1 MITSQEND
9 RIKRVRALQSRSR
22 TRHKEERFVI
32 EGPKLLH
39 EAVEAGIPVEEVYYT
54 DSFAA
59 QPDGLAVIE
68 SISTSGASLM
78 TVDEPVM
85 YTMSDTA
92 TPQGILAVLP
102 TLKLEP
108 PDPLDFVLVIDGVSD
123 PGNMGTI
130 MRTAVAAAV
139 PLMVVTSGTV
149 DLTNPKVIR
158 SGMGAHFHLPVRYL
172 SWEGIANLLS
182 EHAIFLAETGGGAP
196 YFSVDWTQPCAL
208 IVSEEAHG
216 ASEDATRIAHAR
228 LTIPMPG
235 GMESLNVAMAA
246 SILLFERVRQRYDA
260 SSS

>member
-1 MITSQEND
+1 MITSSDND

-22 TRHKEERFVI
+22 TRHKEERFII
-32 EGPKLLH
+32 EGPKLLS
-39 EAVEAGIPVEEVYYT
+39 EAMQAGVALEEVFYT
-54 DSFAA
+54 ESFAA
-59 QPDGLAVIE
+59 QPDGLSVID
-68 SISTSGASLM
+68 SVSASGAALM
-78 TVDEPVM
+78 GVDETIM
-85 YTMSDTA
+85 YSISDTA

-108 PDPLDFVLVIDGVSD
+108 PEPLDFALVIDGVSD

-139 PLMVVTSGTV
+139 PMMIVTAGTV

-158 SGMGAHFHLPVRYL
+158 SGMGAHFHLPVKYL

-182 EHAIFLAETGGGAP
+182 GHAIFLAETGGGAP

-216 ASEDATRIAHAR
+216 ASPDATRIAHAR

-235 GMESLNVAMAA
+235 GMESLNVAMAT
-246 SILLFERVRQRYDA
+246 SILLFERVRQTYDA
-260 SSS
+260 GN